1 MLAKRSGAVM
11 TARCAAAFG
20 LVLGILGHVVGWPFP
35 CGGSQKIAD
44 ALAAYFSSLGGE
56 LVTGLQVESL
66 DELPSAHLYLCDLTP
81 REFLRIAGKRLPSR
95 YQHKL
100 ER

>member
-81 REFLRIAGKRLPSR
+81 RDTN
-95 YQHKL
+95 
-100 ER
+100 